1 MKNQTIMKKYISLVS
16 LFLLCLIAS
25 AQGFMETPAKT
36 DDGSSLYVT
45 TYMEQDGQ
53 SLRSFTLRYDP
64 DRRIS
69 LWVAYPLNAGLI
81 GTGSRGDGW
90 APDPGLPES
99 IQPVLYKGFR
109 YGSGYDRGHQIPS
122 ADRLD
127 AKANAQTFTFTNA
140 TPQLH
145 DFNGGI
151 WAELE
156 KVVRT
161 WAKRSDTLYVVTGVI
176 PGNKTIP
183 DNVGNDVN
191 IPSAYY
197 KAVLRLNTDRNG
209 QEHWSACAVLL
220 PHEVVPVKTWKE
232 NLLLF
237 QRHSI
242 SLAELESVTGETY
255 YPQLKT
261 VIGKEAYEKIKH
273 DSPQQTRWWW
283 N

>member
-1 MKNQTIMKKYISLVS
+1 MKRYISLIT
-16 LFLLCLIAS
+16 FLILCLSAS
-25 AQGFMETPAKT
+25 AQGYLETPVKI

-53 SLRSFTLRYDP
+53 PFRSFTFRYDP

-90 APDPGLPES
+90 MPDPGLPES

-161 WAKRSDTLYVVTGVI
+161 WAKHSDTLYVVTGVL
-176 PGNKTIP
+176 PGKHTIP
-183 DNVGNDVN
+183 DNTGNAVN

-197 KAVLRLNTDRNG
+197 KAVLRLNTDKTGRK
-209 QEHWSACAVLL
+209 HWSACTVLL
-220 PHEVVPVKTWKE
+220 PHEVMPVGTWKE

-237 QRHSI
+237 QQHSI
-242 SLAELESVTGETY
+242 SLSDLEALTGETY
-255 YPQLKT
+255 YPLLEKA
-261 VIGKEAYEKIKH
+261 IGKESYLAIMRQKPKDQY
-273 DSPQQTRWWW
+273 WWW
-283 N
+283 R

>member
-16 LFLLCLIAS
+16 FFLLCLIAS

-197 KAVLRLNTDRNG
+197 KAVYGLIQTGTDTNTGPPAPCCSHMR
-209 QEHWSACAVLL
+209 S
-220 PHEVVPVKTWKE
+220 
-232 NLLLF
+232 
-237 QRHSI
+237 
-242 SLAELESVTGETY
+242 
-255 YPQLKT
+255 
-261 VIGKEAYEKIKH
+261 
-273 DSPQQTRWWW
+273 SP
-283 N
+283 